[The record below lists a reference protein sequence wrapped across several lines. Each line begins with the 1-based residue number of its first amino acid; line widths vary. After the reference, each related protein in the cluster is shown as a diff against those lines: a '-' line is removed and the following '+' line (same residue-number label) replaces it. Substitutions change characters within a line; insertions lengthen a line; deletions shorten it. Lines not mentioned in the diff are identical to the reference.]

1 MFWWLL
7 VACPKRAPD
16 TAVRR
21 DQLLKQADAAWERRG
36 QIGLEEASLPLL
48 EAHGLAPTHPGVLW
62 RIARWRTSEGMAA
75 EDPAIARASYAEA
88 RATGASC
95 LEQQS
100 GFAQTR
106 QAEGWAAALTQ
117 LTADRAPCVVWTA
130 FPWVRWMEL
139 QGGQAAALDLEPLD
153 ALLGRVTEGGNRE
166 FHGTSLWGQGLLYA
180 VRPTWSGRDLTVAR
194 ARLQE
199 AVDLDRGSIV
209 RLVDLYRVVLE
220 SGTPA
225 EQTELRR
232 RILAL
237 EATTPEDVRARAT
250 LEAEAAPADGA
261 PADGAPAE

>member
-7 VACPKRAPD
+7 VGCPKREPD

-36 QIGLEEASLPLL
+36 QIGFEEASRPLL
-48 EAHGLAPTHPGVLW
+48 EAHGLAPTFPGVLW
-62 RIARWRTSEGMAA
+62 RIARWRTAEGMAA
-75 EDPAIARASYAEA
+75 EDPAVARASFAEA
-88 RATGASC
+88 RATGSAC

-100 GFAQTR
+100 GFAERRTG
-106 QAEGWAAALTQ
+106 EGWTGALTQ

-153 ALLGRVTEGGNRE
+153 ALFARVAEGGDRE
-166 FHGTSLWGQGLLYA
+166 FRGTVVWGQGLLSA
-180 VRPTWSGRDLTVAR
+180 VRPTWAGRDLTAAR
-194 ARLQE
+194 EHLQQ
-199 AVDLDRGSIV
+199 AVDLDKDSVARM
-209 RLVDLYRVVLE
+209 VDLYRVVRE

-232 RILAL
+232 RILAQ

-250 LEAEAAPADGA
+250 IEADPTPE
-261 PADGAPAE
+261 